1 MSVKKRFPKKPFEFG
16 RYIIEYREKQGD
28 VLRFLKERLD
38 TFDEAKAARDK
49 LLSKGCSEPVIKK
62 VG

>member
-38 TFDEAKAARDK
+38 TFDEAKAT
-49 LLSKGCSEPVIKK
+49 SNG
-62 VG
+62 

>member
-16 RYIIEYREKQGD
+16 RDIIEYREKQGD

-38 TFDEAKAARDK
+38 TFDEAKAAREK

>member
-1 MSVKKRFPKKPFEFG
+1 MRVKKRFPKKPFEFG
-16 RYIIEYREKQGD
+16 KYIIEYREKQGE

-38 TFDEAKAARDK
+38 SFEEAQVARDE
-49 LLSKGCSEPVIKK
+49 LLSKGCQEPVIKK